1 MTLVKK
7 RKRKAIEDGIHN
19 KRQHPVYK
27 TYPNPGNSV
36 TMKNYDRKME
46 C

>member
-7 RKRKAIEDGIHN
+7 QKRKAIADGIHN

-36 TMKNYDRKME
+36 TSDDNHEKL
-46 C
+46 